1 MKKSTL
7 INSEISYEISKM
19 GHTDSIVVCDS
30 GLPIPSGVKR
40 IDLALKK
47 GLPTFLDTLDTI
59 LEELEVEEVVIAKE
73 IIEASNDLYKEI
85 EKRFANI
92 TITTVSHEDF
102 KILTKFLTESS
113 ISAVV
118 LPSSVNDT
126 NTSFASFFIKCL
138 IEVSK

>member
-73 IIEASNDLYKEI
+73 IIEASNNLYREI
-85 EKRFANI
+85 EKRFSNI

-102 KILTKFLTESS
+102 KMLTKESKAIVRTGEFTPYANIILKS
-113 ISAVV
+113 GVV
-118 LPSSVNDT
+118 
-126 NTSFASFFIKCL
+126 F
-138 IEVSK
+138 

>member
-59 LEELEVEEVVIAKE
+59 LEELEVEEVIIAEE
-73 IIEASNDLYKEI
+73 IIKASKDLYKEI
-85 EKRFANI
+85 EKRFSNI

-102 KILTKFLTESS
+102 KMLTKESKAIVRTGEFTPYANIILKS
-113 ISAVV
+113 GVV
-118 LPSSVNDT
+118 
-126 NTSFASFFIKCL
+126 F
-138 IEVSK
+138 

>member
-73 IIEASNDLYKEI
+73 IIEASNNLYKEI

-102 KILTKFLTESS
+102 KMITKESKAIVRTGEFTPYANIILKSG
-113 ISAVV
+113 VV
-118 LPSSVNDT
+118 
-126 NTSFASFFIKCL
+126 F
-138 IEVSK
+138 

>member
-59 LEELEVEEVVIAKE
+59 LEELEDEEVVIAKE
-73 IIEASNDLYKEI
+73 IIESSKDLYREI
-85 EKRFANI
+85 EKRFSNI

-102 KILTKFLTESS
+102 KMLTKESKAIVRTGEFTPYANIILKS
-113 ISAVV
+113 GVV
-118 LPSSVNDT
+118 
-126 NTSFASFFIKCL
+126 F
-138 IEVSK
+138 

>member
-59 LEELEVEEVVIAKE
+59 LEELEVEEVIIAEE
-73 IIEASNDLYKEI
+73 IIEASKDLYKEI

-102 KILTKFLTESS
+102 KMLTKESKAIVRTGEFTPYANIILKS
-113 ISAVV
+113 GVV
-118 LPSSVNDT
+118 
-126 NTSFASFFIKCL
+126 F
-138 IEVSK
+138 

>member
-59 LEELEVEEVVIAKE
+59 LEELEVEEVIIAEE

-85 EKRFANI
+85 EKRFSNI

-102 KILTKFLTESS
+102 KMLTKESKAILRTGEFTPYANIILKS
-113 ISAVV
+113 GV
-118 LPSSVNDT
+118 
-126 NTSFASFFIKCL
+126 FF
-138 IEVSK
+138 

>member
-59 LEELEVEEVVIAKE
+59 LEELEVEEVIIAEE
-73 IIEASNDLYKEI
+73 IIEASNDLNKEI

-102 KILTKFLTESS
+102 KMLTKESKAIVRTGEFTPYANIILKS
-113 ISAVV
+113 GVV
-118 LPSSVNDT
+118 
-126 NTSFASFFIKCL
+126 F
-138 IEVSK
+138 

>member
-73 IIEASNDLYKEI
+73 IIESSKDLYKEI
-85 EKRFANI
+85 EKRFSNI

-102 KILTKFLTESS
+102 KMLTKESKAIVRTGEFTPYANIILKS
-113 ISAVV
+113 GVV
-118 LPSSVNDT
+118 
-126 NTSFASFFIKCL
+126 F
-138 IEVSK
+138 

>member
-73 IIEASNDLYKEI
+73 IIESSKDLYREI
-85 EKRFANI
+85 EKRFSNI

-102 KILTKFLTESS
+102 KILTKESKAIVRTGEFTPYANIILKS
-113 ISAVV
+113 GVV
-118 LPSSVNDT
+118 
-126 NTSFASFFIKCL
+126 F
-138 IEVSK
+138 

>member
-59 LEELEVEEVVIAKE
+59 LEELEVEEVIIAKE

-85 EKRFANI
+85 EKRFSNI

-102 KILTKFLTESS
+102 KMLTKESKAIVRTGEFTPYANIILKS
-113 ISAVV
+113 GVV
-118 LPSSVNDT
+118 
-126 NTSFASFFIKCL
+126 F
-138 IEVSK
+138 

>member
-73 IIEASNDLYKEI
+73 IIEASKDLYKEI

-102 KILTKFLTESS
+102 KMLTKESKAIVRTGEFTPYANIILKS
-113 ISAVV
+113 GVV
-118 LPSSVNDT
+118 
-126 NTSFASFFIKCL
+126 F
-138 IEVSK
+138 

>member
-102 KILTKFLTESS
+102 KMLTKESKAIVRTGEFTPYANIILKS
-113 ISAVV
+113 GVV
-118 LPSSVNDT
+118 
-126 NTSFASFFIKCL
+126 F
-138 IEVSK
+138 

>member
-7 INSEISYEISKM
+7 VNSEISYEISKM

-102 KILTKFLTESS
+102 KMLTKESKAIVRTGEFTPYANIILKS
-113 ISAVV
+113 GVV
-118 LPSSVNDT
+118 
-126 NTSFASFFIKCL
+126 F
-138 IEVSK
+138 